1 MKVGP
6 KQDDFQ
12 ESVKHARMLGIQI
25 DKDLNFQ
32 KHIDNVISDINY
44 RLLVFKKISLTANL
58 KSRLVYG
65 HGILLS
71 KYHFGLICM
80 AGTDKTTFER
90 LERSYNKCLRAIYGR
105 GEGLL
110 TNTEIQ
116 KTLKIPSLSEQVD
129 YHCLLYTS
137 DAADE

>member
-1 MKVGP
+1 M
-6 KQDDFQ
+6 
-12 ESVKHARMLGIQI
+12 
-25 DKDLNFQ
+25 
-32 KHIDNVISDINY
+32 
-44 RLLVFKKISLTANL
+44 TANL

-80 AGTDKTTFER
+80 AGTDKTTFEK
-90 LERSYNKCLRAIYGR
+90 LETSYNKCFRAIYGR

-116 KTLKIPSLSEQVD
+116 TTLKIT
-129 YHCLLYTS
+129 LLLLLFIKNKKKYREKTKFIT
-137 DAADE
+137 